1 MPLLPTDF
9 IIRQDGKEFRAPDL
23 STLRLWAKERRVR
36 PESQV
41 FHPKRNQ
48 WSRAQEMPEL
58 EPEYRAAINVA
69 NLAKNYRALVLGVGV
84 QILVTA
90 AIRTAPD
97 LSLIAAPILLV
108 TIGALTYYA
117 YQTAKAVGAGTP
129 VLWAVAMFIPCIN
142 IITLLVLSS
151 KAQAVCRANGI
162 PVGFFGPKVS

>member
-1 MPLLPTDF
+1 VLLPTDF

-48 WSRAQEMPEL
+48 WSRAQDMPEL
-58 EPEYRAAINVA
+58 EPEYRASLNVA

-84 QILVTA
+84 QILFTA
-90 AIRTAPD
+90 LSRTQPD
-97 LSLIAAPILLV
+97 LALFVLPVLLV

-117 YQTAKAVGAGTP
+117 YQTAKALGADIP
-129 VLWAVAMFIPCIN
+129 VLWAVAMFIPCVN
-142 IITLLVLSS
+142 VITLLVLSS